1 MRDTVWIDALRALK
15 LPVIDA
21 PRIGK
26 VIRLADI
33 PLDLREDFDALRVGS
48 GCPIVDGEVCIW
60 PHDWEAF
67 RSIMLKRAHHDMHA
81 LSLQLGAQE
90 PGPDD
95 LAAAPLMSDWVL
107 IRDPT
112 YGGAILLGV
121 PSGHPTSRGP
131 VSNTSRLCGFD
142 PVGHWARTVT
152 RWYRLG
158 EMSTINALASSRAP
172 RLLPLGLEVLTFE
185 EARRIIAADRERLA

>member
-1 MRDTVWIDALRALK
+1 MRDTAWIDTLRALK

-26 VIRLADI
+26 VIRLADL
-33 PLDLREDFDALRVGS
+33 PLYLREDFDALMVGS

-67 RSIMLKRAHHDMHA
+67 RSLMLKRAHHEMHA
-81 LSLQLGAQE
+81 ASLRMGAHA
-90 PGPDD
+90 PGPAD
-95 LAAAPLMSDWVL
+95 LAAAPLMSRWIL
-107 IRDPT
+107 IRDPK
-112 YGGAILLGV
+112 YGGAILLGA

-131 VSNTSRLCGFD
+131 VSNTSALCGLD
-142 PVGHWARTVT
+142 QDGHWARTVT

-158 EMSTINALASSRAP
+158 AMSTINALASTRAP
-172 RLLPLGLEVLTFE
+172 FLQRRGLEVLTIK
-185 EARRIIAADRERLA
+185 EARRIIESDRQRLA